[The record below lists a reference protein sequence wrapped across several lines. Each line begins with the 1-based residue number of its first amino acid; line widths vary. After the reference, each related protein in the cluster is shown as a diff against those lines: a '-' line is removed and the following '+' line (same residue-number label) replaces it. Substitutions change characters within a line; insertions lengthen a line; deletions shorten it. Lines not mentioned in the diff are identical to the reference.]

1 MAENEQAT
9 EQAQNAQ
16 TEEQTS
22 QSTQEQEST
31 NEPFKVF
38 SSRDEW
44 SEHQDGFYRK
54 AYNEG
59 KSKVEKDVFNTFKD
73 KLGVDAESLDDL
85 VSAINPPK
93 KQESGK
99 ADGEV
104 EELRNKLQ
112 DFQSKYE
119 QTQNELEQTK
129 LNQMVSSQT
138 NDAFSQVANDGKLKL
153 DKDSI
158 ETLFKS
164 NREIVEQDG
173 QVYAFKDGKPELDD
187 QGNRKTL
194 SKSMVDFMKE
204 KGLLEP
210 NKQGTG
216 GGTGGATTG
225 DKPSKSEWREL
236 VRSSEHDKQLKAEE
250 LYAQY
255 KKAGGWS
262 E

>member
-22 QSTQEQEST
+22 QTEQTQDQ
-31 NEPFKVF
+31 PFKVF

-59 KSKVEKDVFNTFKD
+59 KSKVEKDVFNTFKEN
-73 KLGVDAESLDDL
+73 LGVEAESLDDL

-93 KQESGK
+93 KQEGGK

-119 QTQNELEQTK
+119 QTQNELKQTR

-138 NDAFSQVANDGKLKL
+138 NEAFSQVANEGKLKL
-153 DKDSI
+153 DKGSI
-158 ETLFKS
+158 ETLFKAD
-164 NREIVEQDG
+164 REIVEQDG
-173 QVYAFKDGKPELDD
+173 QVYAFQDGKPELDD
-187 QGNRKTL
+187 KGNRKTL
-194 SKSMVDFMKE
+194 SQSMTDFMKS

-216 GGTGGATTG
+216 GGTGGTTSG
-225 DKPSKSEWREL
+225 EKPSRSEWREL
-236 VRSSEHDKQLKAEE
+236 LRSNDHDKQLKAEE

-255 KKAGGWS
+255 KKAGGWA

>member
-16 TEEQTS
+16 SEEQTS
-22 QSTQEQEST
+22 QSEQQEQ
-31 NEPFKVF
+31 PFKVF
-38 SSRDEW
+38 ASRDEW

-59 KSKVEKDVFNTFKD
+59 KSKVEKDVFNTFKE
-73 KLGVDAESLDDL
+73 KLGVEAESLEDL
-85 VSAINPPK
+85 VTAINPPK
-93 KQESGK
+93 KQESGDNK
-99 ADGEV
+99 SGET

-112 DFQSKYE
+112 EWQSKYE
-119 QTQNELEQTK
+119 ETQNELKQTR
-129 LNQMVSSQT
+129 LNQMISAQASE
-138 NDAFSQVANDGKLKL
+138 AFSQVANEGKLKL
-153 DKDSI
+153 DRKSI
-158 ETLFKS
+158 ETLFKAE
-164 NREIVEQDG
+164 REIVEQDG
-173 QVYAFKDGKPELDD
+173 QVYAFQDGKPELDD
-187 QGNRKTL
+187 QGNRKTYSQSL
-194 SKSMVDFMKE
+194 TDFMKS

-216 GGTGGATTG
+216 GGTGGTTSG
-225 DKPSKSEWREL
+225 EKPSRSEWREL
-236 VRSSEHDKQLKAEE
+236 LRSNDHDKQLKAEE